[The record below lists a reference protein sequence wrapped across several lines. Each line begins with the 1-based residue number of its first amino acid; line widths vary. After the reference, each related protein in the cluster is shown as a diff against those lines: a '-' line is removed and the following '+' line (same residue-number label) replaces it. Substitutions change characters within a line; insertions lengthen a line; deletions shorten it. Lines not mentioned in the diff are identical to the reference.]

1 MIAGV
6 IGLLAVAALV
16 ALVTGLKRPSSLRP
30 AARFVVR
37 QGGPLALRLPVALVA
52 AGFLG
57 LLVPQELVAGSLGE
71 ETGLR
76 GILLASLVGCFLPGG
91 PTVTFPLALVFWNAG
106 AGAPQMVALLTA
118 WSVFAFHRLMAFEL
132 PIMGWRFVAIRL
144 ISSAALPTLAGITA
158 GAATALSGITIGR

>member
-6 IGLLAVAALV
+6 LALLSLAALT
-16 ALVTGLKRPSSLRP
+16 ALVTGWTRPGSVRP
-30 AARFVVR
+30 ATRFVVE
-37 QGGPLALRLPVALVA
+37 QGSALALRLPVALVA

-57 LLVPQELVAGSLGE
+57 LLVPQALVAGSLGA

-91 PTVTFPLALVFWNAG
+91 PTVTFPLALVFWTAG

-132 PIMGWRFVAIRL
+132 PIMGWRFTAIRL
-144 ISSAALPTLAGITA
+144 LASVALPALAGVLA
-158 GAATALSGITIGR
+158 GAAITLTGVSIAR

>member
-57 LLVPQELVAGSLGE
+57 LLVPPGNWWPA
-71 ETGLR
+71 
-76 GILLASLVGCFLPGG
+76 ASGRRRAC
-91 PTVTFPLALVFWNAG
+91 A
-106 AGAPQMVALLTA
+106 
-118 WSVFAFHRLMAFEL
+118 AF
-132 PIMGWRFVAIRL
+132 
-144 ISSAALPTLAGITA
+144 SSRP
-158 GAATALSGITIGR
+158 

>member
-6 IGLLAVAALV
+6 VGLLSLAALV
-16 ALVTGLKRPSSLRP
+16 ALVTGLKRPSSVVP
-30 AARFVVR
+30 AARFVAS
-37 QGGPLALRLPVALVA
+37 QGSALALRLPVALVA

-57 LLVPQELVAGSLGE
+57 LLVPQSLVAGSLGA
-71 ETGLR
+71 ETGLS

-132 PIMGWRFVAIRL
+132 PIMGWRFTAIRL
-144 ISSAALPTLAGITA
+144 IASAALPTLAGLAA
-158 GAATALSGITIGR
+158 GALVAFTGVEIGR